1 MSSMEKTA
9 TLNLRISPEDKKSAE
24 AVLTRLGIPMAT
36 AVGMFLKQVAFTGSI
51 PFSIALPKAPSS
63 VNADMMSA
71 SQIRDK
77 LNEGLSD
84 IENGRVRPA
93 REVFEQFRKEH
104 FNETL

>member
-1 MSSMEKTA
+1 MEKTA

-24 AVLTRLGIPMAT
+24 AVLTKLGIPMAT
-36 AVGMFLKQVAFTGSI
+36 AVGIFLKQVALTGSI
-51 PFSIALPKAPSS
+51 PFSIALPKAPSK
-63 VNADMMSA
+63 VNADIMLT

-93 REVFEQFRKEH
+93 REVF
-104 FNETL
+104 